1 MRSQEMIMT
10 AKTFIVAVALLATA
24 TSAALANVP
33 ARGGASGDWMSDYGS
48 GQPGP
53 DSGEKAT
60 R

>member
-1 MRSQEMIMT
+1 MIMT
-10 AKTFIVAVALLATA
+10 AKAFIVALALLATA

-33 ARGGASGDWMSDYGS
+33 ARGGASGDWMSDYSS